1 MRLEEEPP
9 TASDLETVEHILTSG
24 IAGQSPGKR
33 DVKCLHAQ
41 AADYLC
47 RGGDNRIG
55 AMVLEGLEAR
65 GVDPTG
71 AHASCS

>member
-1 MRLEEEPP
+1 MRLEEDPP

-55 AMVLEGLEAR
+55 AMVLQGLS
-65 GVDPTG
+65 P
-71 AHASCS
+71 